1 MHAKGSTLIAGTAK
15 NAAQLEEQAV
25 LREWD

>member
-1 MHAKGSTLIAGTAK
+1 MHAKGSALIAGTDK

-25 LREWD
+25 LRGWD